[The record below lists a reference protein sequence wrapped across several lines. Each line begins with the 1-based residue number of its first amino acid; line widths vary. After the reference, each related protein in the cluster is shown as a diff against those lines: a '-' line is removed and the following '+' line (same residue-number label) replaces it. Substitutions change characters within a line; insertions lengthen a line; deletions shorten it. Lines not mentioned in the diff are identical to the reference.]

1 MIDTIYL
8 ENSVVRNERAKNIA
22 RRFPE
27 AVRVPCD
34 RYQEVFNPKAQ
45 NFRLQKKRPALILAK
60 KVGTTILSAPE
71 GYGIGGEHNYY
82 FSHMM
87 NCIYDC
93 RYCFLQGM
101 YRSGHYV
108 VFVNYEHFFAGMSE
122 KLNLHRDEDVW
133 FFSGYDCDSLAL
145 EPVTGFVRE
154 LLVWLRQHSR
164 AQVELRTKSTQIRS
178 LFETTPLPNVVIA
191 YSLTPDRTAATLEHK
206 APSVGKRLA
215 AMAELAERGWNVGLR
230 FDPVLYELGYQ
241 DLYRRLFEEV
251 FDRIPEKSIHSITLG
266 TFRMPKPYF
275 RNVTR
280 LYPDEALFAGPFE
293 LRDKLVSYSADCE
306 QQMMNF
312 CHEELLSHTAADK
325 IYTCLPSSRELVG
338 NTVSRNVPK
347 EIYND

>member
-8 ENSVVRNERAKNIA
+8 ENSVASYDRVKSITG
-22 RRFPE
+22 RFPE
-27 AVRVPCD
+27 AVRVPCE

-60 KVGTTILSAPE
+60 KIGTAILPTPE
-71 GYGIGGEHNYY
+71 SYGIGGQHNYY
-82 FSHMM
+82 FSHML

-108 VFVNYEHFFAGMSE
+108 VFVNYEHFFSGMSE
-122 KLNLHRDEDVW
+122 KLKIHRGEDVW

-154 LLVWLRQHSR
+154 LLGWLRQHSH
-164 AQVELRTKSTQIRS
+164 AQVELRTKSTQIRA

-191 YSLTPDRTAATLEHK
+191 YSLTPDQTAATLEHK
-206 APSVGKRLA
+206 APSVEKRLA
-215 AMAELAERGWNVGLR
+215 ALAELAQRGWKIGLR
-230 FDPVLYELGYQ
+230 FDPVLYELRYQ
-241 DLYRRLFEEV
+241 ELYQRLFEDV
-251 FDRIPEKSIHSITLG
+251 FDRIPEDSIHSITLG
-266 TFRMPKPYF
+266 PFRMPKPYF

-293 LRDKLVSYSADCE
+293 SRDKMVSYSTDYE
-306 QQMMNF
+306 QQMMSF
-312 CHEELLSHTAADK
+312 CYEQLLSHTAANK
-325 IYTCLPSSRELVG
+325 IYTCSPLSYEFVANRL
-338 NTVSRNVPK
+338 NRNG
-347 EIYND
+347 

>member
-8 ENSVVRNERAKNIA
+8 ENSVASYDRVKSIT

-27 AVRVPCD
+27 AVRVPCE

-60 KVGTTILSAPE
+60 KIGTAILPTPE
-71 GYGIGGEHNYY
+71 SYGIGGEHNYY
-82 FSHMM
+82 FSHML

-108 VFVNYEHFFAGMSE
+108 VFVNYEYFFSGMSE
-122 KLNLHRDEDVW
+122 KLKVHRGEDVW

-154 LLVWLRQHSR
+154 LLGWLRQHSH
-164 AQVELRTKSTQIRS
+164 AQVELRTKSTQIRA

-191 YSLTPDRTAATLEHK
+191 YSLTPDQTAATLEHK
-206 APSVGKRLA
+206 APSVEKRLA
-215 AMAELAERGWNVGLR
+215 ALAELAQRGWKIGLR
-230 FDPVLYELGYQ
+230 FDPVLYELRYQ
-241 DLYRRLFEEV
+241 DLYQRLFKDV
-251 FDRIPEKSIHSITLG
+251 FDRIPEDSIHSITLG
-266 TFRMPKPYF
+266 PFRMPKPYF

-293 LRDKLVSYSADCE
+293 SRDKMVSYSTDCE
-306 QQMMNF
+306 QQMMSF
-312 CHEELLSHTAADK
+312 CHEQLLSHTAANK
-325 IYTCLPSSRELVG
+325 IYTCAPLSRELVA
-338 NTVSRNVPK
+338 NRLNRN
-347 EIYND
+347 D